1 MEILFGLFKSGLP
14 KEEVLKKI
22 EKRAHKYREVKGL
35 LQKLY
40 IQDESTGHFGG
51 IYIFDSKA
59 SLEAFKN
66 SELAKSV
73 GDAYKSVEP
82 PTTRVFNVVLELYK
96 EKEHVT

>member
-22 EKRAHKYREVKGL
+22 KERTHKYREVKGL

-40 IQDESTGHFGG
+40 IQDETTGHFGG

-59 SLEAFKN
+59 SLEAFQN
-66 SELAKSV
+66 SDLAKST
-73 GDAYKSVEP
+73 GDAYKFVEP
-82 PTTRVFNVVLELYK
+82 PTRRVFNVVLELYK